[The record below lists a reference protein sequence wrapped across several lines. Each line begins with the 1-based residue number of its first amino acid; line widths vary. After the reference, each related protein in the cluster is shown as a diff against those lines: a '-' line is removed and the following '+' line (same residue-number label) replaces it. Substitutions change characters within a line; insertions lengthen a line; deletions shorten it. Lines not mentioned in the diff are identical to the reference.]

1 MKPTRKLKSTLIS
14 ILCLALSLT
23 HFYGCQAPINNS
35 SSSAEQKNYSSVE
48 SNEGSRFDDYT
59 RELFI
64 QEVTSNTINLH
75 YTLKDPEA
83 YGIKDYEISLGN
95 LSHENIENSVSQ
107 LENMKSVLDSFDF
120 DALNDRQRLTLT
132 ILKDFCDG
140 ELGISDLTYYSE
152 PLRPTTGVTSEL
164 PVLLAEYSFSSQK
177 DVTDYLTLL
186 GFIQDYF
193 NSILDFEKQK
203 SKEGLFMSDTAV
215 NTILES
221 CRSFTIDP
229 ENNYLISTFNTRI
242 DEMQDVPKEKKET
255 YKAQNRN
262 LVLQKVIPSYQNMI
276 DELSKLKGTGKNEK
290 GLCHLPRGKDYYAYL
305 VKSYTGSDRSV
316 EELQKL
322 TETQRNSDI
331 INVQQIA
338 AKNPSLILSS
348 QGADITVESPESA
361 LNFLQEKMLSDF
373 PAATNTSFEI
383 NYVHESLEDALAPAF
398 YLTAP
403 LDDLNHNVIYI
414 NKKSDY
420 QGVQLF
426 TTLAHEG
433 YPGHLYQTTGSQ
445 AAGLEPVRSL
455 LNYPGFVEGWATYVE
470 MISYKYMDLKAE
482 ISNILM
488 YNQSALLSLYATVDM
503 GIHNDGWSLDD
514 VKKFFEDYGI
524 KDEETIQSI
533 YDLIVQEPA
542 HYLKYYIGYLEFLE
556 LKKDMKDAWG
566 SKYTDLEFHKK
577 IVEAGPMPFYILR
590 EYLLEN

>member
-1 MKPTRKLKSTLIS
+1 MKPTKKVKSIIIS

-23 HFYGCQAPINNS
+23 QFYGCQTPINTPAPSEESKSFESRENNES
-35 SSSAEQKNYSSVE
+35 SK
-48 SNEGSRFDDYT
+48 FDDYT

-83 YGIKDYEISLGN
+83 YGIKDYKISLGN
-95 LSHENIENSVSQ
+95 LSREDMENSVSQ
-107 LENMKSVLDSFDF
+107 LENMKAVLDSFDS
-120 DALNDRQRLTLT
+120 DALNDRQRLTLA
-132 ILKDFCDG
+132 ILKDYCDG

-164 PVLLAEYSFSSQK
+164 PVLLAEYSFSNQK

-186 GFIQDYF
+186 GNIQEYF
-193 NSILDFEKQK
+193 ASILDFEKQK

-242 DEMQDVPKEKKET
+242 DKLEDVPEEKKET
-255 YKAQNRN
+255 YKTQNRN
-262 LVLQKVIPSYQNMI
+262 LILQKVVPAYQSMI
-276 DELSKLKGTGKNEK
+276 DELSKLKGSGKNEK
-290 GLCHLPRGKDYYAYL
+290 GLCHFPKGKEYYAYL
-305 VKSYTGSDRSV
+305 VKSYTGSDRSI
-316 EELQKL
+316 EDLQKL

-331 INVQQIA
+331 INIQQIT
-338 AKNPSLILSS
+338 AKNPSLLLTS

-361 LNFLQEKMLSDF
+361 LNLLQEKMLSDF
-373 PAATNTSFEI
+373 PAATNTSFEV
-383 NYVHESLEDALAPAF
+383 NYVHESLQDALAPAF

-403 LDDLNHNVIYI
+403 LDDLDHNVIYI
-414 NKKSDY
+414 NKKSGY

-433 YPGHLYQTTGSQ
+433 YPGHLYQTTGSH

-470 MISYKYMDLKAE
+470 MISYKYMDLEAE

-533 YDLIVQEPA
+533 YELIVQEPA

-556 LKKDMKDAWG
+556 LKKDMKEAWG
-566 SKYTDLEFHKK
+566 NKYTDLEFHKR

-590 EYLLEN
+590 EYLLQ

>member
-1 MKPTRKLKSTLIS
+1 MKPTKKVKSIIIS

-23 HFYGCQAPINNS
+23 QFYGCQTPINTPAPS
-35 SSSAEQKNYSSVE
+35 EE
-48 SNEGSRFDDYT
+48 SKSFESRENNEISKFDDYT

-83 YGIKDYEISLGN
+83 YGIKDYKISLGN
-95 LSHENIENSVSQ
+95 LSREDMENSVSQ
-107 LENMKSVLDSFDF
+107 LENMKAVLDSFDS
-120 DALNDRQRLTLT
+120 DALNDRQRLTLA
-132 ILKDFCDG
+132 ILKDYCDG

-164 PVLLAEYSFSSQK
+164 PVLLAEYSFSNQK

-186 GFIQDYF
+186 GNIQEYF
-193 NSILDFEKQK
+193 ASILDFEKQK

-242 DEMQDVPKEKKET
+242 DKLEDVPEEKKET
-255 YKAQNRN
+255 YKTQNRN
-262 LVLQKVIPSYQNMI
+262 LILQKVVPAYQSMI
-276 DELSKLKGTGKNEK
+276 DELSKLKGSGKNEK
-290 GLCHLPRGKDYYAYL
+290 GLCHFPKGKEYYAYL
-305 VKSYTGSDRSV
+305 VKSYTGSDRSI
-316 EELQKL
+316 EDLQKL

-331 INVQQIA
+331 INIQQIT
-338 AKNPSLILSS
+338 AKNPSLLLTS

-361 LNFLQEKMLSDF
+361 LNLLQEKMLSDF
-373 PAATNTSFEI
+373 PAATNTSFEV
-383 NYVHESLEDALAPAF
+383 NYVHESLQDALAPAF

-403 LDDLNHNVIYI
+403 LDDLDHNVIYI
-414 NKKSDY
+414 NKKSGY

-433 YPGHLYQTTGSQ
+433 YPGHLYQTTGSH

-470 MISYKYMDLKAE
+470 MISYKYMDLEAE

-533 YDLIVQEPA
+533 YELIVQEPA

-556 LKKDMKDAWG
+556 LKKDMKEAWG
-566 SKYTDLEFHKK
+566 NKYTDLEFHKR

-590 EYLLEN
+590 EYLLQ

>member
-1 MKPTRKLKSTLIS
+1 MKPTKKVKSIIIS

-23 HFYGCQAPINNS
+23 QFYGCQTPINTPAPSEESKSFESRENNES
-35 SSSAEQKNYSSVE
+35 SK
-48 SNEGSRFDDYT
+48 FDDYT

-83 YGIKDYEISLGN
+83 YGIKDYKISLGN
-95 LSHENIENSVSQ
+95 LSREDMENSVSQ
-107 LENMKSVLDSFDF
+107 LENMKAVLDSFDS
-120 DALNDRQRLTLT
+120 DALNDRQRLTLA
-132 ILKDFCDG
+132 ILKDYCDG

-164 PVLLAEYSFSSQK
+164 PVLLAEYSFSNQK

-186 GFIQDYF
+186 GNIQEYF
-193 NSILDFEKQK
+193 ASILDFEKQK

-242 DEMQDVPKEKKET
+242 DKLEDVPEEKKET
-255 YKAQNRN
+255 YKTQNRN
-262 LVLQKVIPSYQNMI
+262 LILQKVVPAYQSMI
-276 DELSKLKGTGKNEK
+276 DELSKLKGSGKNEK
-290 GLCHLPRGKDYYAYL
+290 GLCHFPKGKEYYAYL
-305 VKSYTGSDRSV
+305 VKSYTGSDRSI
-316 EELQKL
+316 EDLQKL

-331 INVQQIA
+331 INIQQIT
-338 AKNPSLILSS
+338 AKNPSLLLIS

-361 LNFLQEKMLSDF
+361 LNLLQEKMLSDF
-373 PAATNTSFEI
+373 PAATNTSFEV
-383 NYVHESLEDALAPAF
+383 NYVHESLQDALAPAF

-403 LDDLNHNVIYI
+403 LDDLDHNVIYI
-414 NKKSDY
+414 NKKSGY

-433 YPGHLYQTTGSQ
+433 YPGHLYQTTGSH

-470 MISYKYMDLKAE
+470 MISYKYMDLEAE

-533 YDLIVQEPA
+533 YELIVQEPA

-556 LKKDMKDAWG
+556 LKKDMKEAWG
-566 SKYTDLEFHKK
+566 NKYTDLEFHKR

-590 EYLLEN
+590 EYLLQ

>member
-1 MKPTRKLKSTLIS
+1 MKPTKKVKSIIIS

-23 HFYGCQAPINNS
+23 QFYGCQTPINTPAPSEESKSFESRENNES
-35 SSSAEQKNYSSVE
+35 SK
-48 SNEGSRFDDYT
+48 FDDYT

-83 YGIKDYEISLGN
+83 YGIKDYKISLGN
-95 LSHENIENSVSQ
+95 LSREDMENSVSQ
-107 LENMKSVLDSFDF
+107 LENMKAVLDSFDS
-120 DALNDRQRLTLT
+120 DALNDRQRLTLA
-132 ILKDFCDG
+132 ILKDYCDG

-164 PVLLAEYSFSSQK
+164 PVLLAEYSFSNQK

-186 GFIQDYF
+186 GNIQEYF
-193 NSILDFEKQK
+193 ASILDFEKQK

-221 CRSFTIDP
+221 CRSFTVDP

-242 DEMQDVPKEKKET
+242 DKLEDVPEEKKET
-255 YKAQNRN
+255 YKTQNRN
-262 LVLQKVIPSYQNMI
+262 LILQKVVPAYQSMI
-276 DELSKLKGTGKNEK
+276 DELSKLKGSGKNEK
-290 GLCHLPRGKDYYAYL
+290 GLCHFPKGKEYYAYL
-305 VKSYTGSDRSV
+305 VKSYTGSDRSI
-316 EELQKL
+316 EDLQKL

-331 INVQQIA
+331 INIQQIT
-338 AKNPSLILSS
+338 AKNPSLLLTS

-361 LNFLQEKMLSDF
+361 LNLLQEKMLSDF
-373 PAATNTSFEI
+373 PAATNTSFEV
-383 NYVHESLEDALAPAF
+383 NYVHESLQDALAPAF

-403 LDDLNHNVIYI
+403 LDDLDHNVIYI
-414 NKKSDY
+414 NKKSGY

-433 YPGHLYQTTGSQ
+433 YPGHLYQTTGSH

-470 MISYKYMDLKAE
+470 MISYKYMDLEAE

-533 YDLIVQEPA
+533 YELIVQEPA

-556 LKKDMKDAWG
+556 LKKDMKEAWG
-566 SKYTDLEFHKK
+566 NKYTDLEFHKR

-590 EYLLEN
+590 EYLLQ

>member
-1 MKPTRKLKSTLIS
+1 MKPTKKVKSIIIS

-23 HFYGCQAPINNS
+23 QFYGCQTPINTPAPS
-35 SSSAEQKNYSSVE
+35 EE
-48 SNEGSRFDDYT
+48 SKSFESRENNEICKFDDYT

-83 YGIKDYEISLGN
+83 YGIKDYKISLGN
-95 LSHENIENSVSQ
+95 LSREDMENSVSQ
-107 LENMKSVLDSFDF
+107 LENMKAVLDSFDS
-120 DALNDRQRLTLT
+120 DALNDRQRLTLA
-132 ILKDFCDG
+132 ILKDYCDG

-164 PVLLAEYSFSSQK
+164 PVLLAEYSFSNQK

-186 GFIQDYF
+186 GNIQEYF
-193 NSILDFEKQK
+193 ASILDFEKQK

-215 NTILES
+215 NTILEF

-242 DEMQDVPKEKKET
+242 DKLEDVPEEKKET
-255 YKAQNRN
+255 YKTQNRN
-262 LVLQKVIPSYQNMI
+262 LILQKVVPAYQSMI
-276 DELSKLKGTGKNEK
+276 DELSKLKGSGKNEK
-290 GLCHLPRGKDYYAYL
+290 GLCHFPKGKEYYAYL
-305 VKSYTGSDRSV
+305 VKSYTGSDRSI
-316 EELQKL
+316 EDLQKL

-331 INVQQIA
+331 INIQQIT
-338 AKNPSLILSS
+338 AKNPSLLLTS

-361 LNFLQEKMLSDF
+361 LNLLQEKMLSDF
-373 PAATNTSFEI
+373 PAATNTSFEV
-383 NYVHESLEDALAPAF
+383 NYVHESLQDALAPAF

-403 LDDLNHNVIYI
+403 LDDLDHNVIYI
-414 NKKSDY
+414 NKKSGY

-433 YPGHLYQTTGSQ
+433 YPGHLYQTTGSH

-470 MISYKYMDLKAE
+470 MISYKYMDLEAE

-533 YDLIVQEPA
+533 YELIVQEPA

-556 LKKDMKDAWG
+556 LKKDMKEAWG
-566 SKYTDLEFHKK
+566 NKYTDLEFHKR

-590 EYLLEN
+590 EYLLQ